1 MFKVNVLGRL
11 VAGAEAKVFGERAVL
26 NFTVISSRRVKKGDE
41 WVEEP
46 TSLPVSHWVHKNSKL
61 VDFLQ
66 KGQQVYIS
74 GVLGTDVWEKEGVKN
89 YKIHLVAEELE
100 LAGKAGGN
108 SEAPASKPASAAKPA
123 SKPAPQVDVDD
134 DEIPF

>member
-1 MFKVNVLGRL
+1 MAFKINVLGRL

-61 VDFLQ
+61 IDYLQ

-89 YKIHLVAEELE
+89 YRIHLVAEELE

-108 SEAPASKPASAAKPA
+108 SATPAEKPAATKAEKQ
-123 SKPAPQVDVDD
+123 PAPQVDIDD